1 MNASELIS
9 IGRIAGTFGYA
20 GMVKVI
26 PLTDFPERF
35 INMRTVKLQNRES
48 ISEVAIESVKP
59 YKEGYLFKFQGIDS
73 LEAARE
79 YQNAHL
85 KIDESELNPLPE
97 GYYYHFQLQGME
109 VYDEERA
116 RLGVLKEVL
125 ETGANDV
132 YVVDSEQYGE
142 ILIPAIKEVIL
153 DVNIETKIMK
163 VKLLPG
169 LIDS

>member
-1 MNASELIS
+1 MNSDELIS
-9 IGRIAGTFGYA
+9 VGRIAGTYGYA

-26 PLTDFPERF
+26 PMTDFPERF
-35 INMRTVKLQNRES
+35 NNMNTVKLQTKHQ
-48 ISEVAIESVKP
+48 IVEVGIESVKP
-59 YKEGYLFKFQGIDS
+59 YKEGYLFKFSGIDS
-73 LEAARE
+73 LEVARE
-79 YQNAHL
+79 YQYAYL

-97 GYYYHFQLQGME
+97 GYYYHFQLQCLE
-109 VYDEERA
+109 VYDEARG

-132 YVVDSEQYGE
+132 YVINSPQYGE

-163 VKLLPG
+163 VRLLPG
-169 LIDS
+169 LIND

>member
-9 IGRIAGTFGYA
+9 IGRIAGTYGYA
-20 GMVKVI
+20 GIVKVV

-35 INMRTVKLQNRES
+35 NNMRSVKLQIRDE

-59 YKEGYLFKFQGIDS
+59 YRDGYLFKFQGIDS
-73 LEAARE
+73 REIAQE

-109 VYDEERA
+109 VYDEERGC
-116 RLGVLKEVL
+116 LGVLKEIL

-132 YVVDSEQYGE
+132 YLIESPKYGE

-153 DVNIETKIMK
+153 DTDIETRIMK
-163 VKLLPG
+163 VRLLPG
-169 LIDS
+169 LIDG